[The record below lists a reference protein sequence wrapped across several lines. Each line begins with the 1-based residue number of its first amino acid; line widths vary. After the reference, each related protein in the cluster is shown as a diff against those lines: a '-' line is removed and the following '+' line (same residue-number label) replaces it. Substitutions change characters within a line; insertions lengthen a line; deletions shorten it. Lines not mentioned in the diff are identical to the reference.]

1 MGRVLDLVHGGWVH
15 QRRVRV
21 LGRHFADL
29 LPEGARVLDVGCG
42 DGSLG
47 ELVGRLRDDVELRGI
62 DIAARPDAHIP
73 VEVFDGRTIPF
84 GDDEFDAVMLV
95 DVLHHDD
102 DPRGLL
108 AEAVRVARRAVLVK
122 DVIPLGA
129 LADPTLRF
137 MDWIGNARHGVPLPY
152 RWWTQAEWR
161 AAFGQLGV
169 SVDEDRRRLG
179 LYPLPF
185 NLLFERRMHFI
196 VRLIP
201 PAYGRA

>member
-1 MGRVLDLVHGGWVH
+1 MGMLDIVHGGLVH
-15 QRRVRV
+15 QRRVEV

-29 LPEGARVLDVGCG
+29 LPPGARVLDVGCG

-47 ELVGRLRDDVELRGI
+47 ALVGRMRNDVELRGI
-62 DIAARPDAHIP
+62 DIAARPQSHIP
-73 VEVFDGRTIPF
+73 VEVFDGRTIPC

-108 AEAVRVARRAVLVK
+108 AEAARVARQAVLVK

-152 RWWTQAEWR
+152 HWWTQAEWR
-161 AAFGQLGV
+161 DAFGALGLA
-169 SVDEDRRRLG
+169 VDEDRRRLG

-185 NLLFERRMHFI
+185 NLVFERRMHFI
-196 VRLIP
+196 VRLLP
-201 PAYGRA
+201 PASARA